1 MRNLKLAF
9 RVLLRSPFV
18 TAVAIVSLALGIGT
32 NTAIFS
38 MMHELLLRPLP
49 VPESK
54 QLVNLSAVGPKPG
67 SQSCGLPGD
76 CDVVFSYTMFRDL
89 ERSPGPFSG
98 IAGHYPF
105 GANLAYRGQSSNGEA
120 LLVSGSYFPTLGL
133 RPAAGRLFTPD
144 DDRTPGANFV
154 AVLSHAYWRS
164 RLGADPSVLNSSITV
179 NGQSFTIVGVAP
191 EGFEGTTVGR
201 RPVIYVPIS
210 MRGKV
215 SPGWDQFEERR
226 SYWVYVFARRKPD
239 VSLEQA
245 RVAINAI
252 YSPIINDVEAPLQK
266 GMSDPTMVQ
275 FRAKKI
281 TVEDGRRGQ
290 SSVHRDTRTPMLML
304 FAITGI
310 VLLTACANI
319 ANLLLARAAGR
330 SLEMSVRLSLG
341 AARRHLLAQLLT
353 ESLLLAAMGGVASLL
368 VAKWTMVSFARMLPS
383 SSQLLH
389 PELSG
394 IMLLFAAGLSVL
406 TGFAFGLFPALH
418 STRPDLMGGIRGNA
432 GQITGARTAARFR
445 TSLATAQIALS
456 MTLLISA
463 GLFLRSLVNVSRV
476 DLGLR
481 PDSLVTFGISPEV
494 SGYTTEQSQV
504 LLERVEAELAAIP
517 ACHRSDLERGQ
528 GSCQQQLGARRVRHR
543 IEARARRRLRLEHD
557 AGGPGLFPH
566 PGRPAG
572 GRPGVHHRRRRRTP
586 PRSRS

>member
-1 MRNLKLAF
+1 
-9 RVLLRSPFV
+9 
-18 TAVAIVSLALGIGT
+18 
-32 NTAIFS
+32 
-38 MMHELLLRPLP
+38 
-49 VPESK
+49 
-54 QLVNLSAVGPKPG
+54 
-67 SQSCGLPGD
+67 
-76 CDVVFSYTMFRDL
+76 MFRDL
-89 ERSPGPFSG
+89 ERAPGPFSG

-105 GANLAYRGQSSNGEA
+105 GANLAYRGQSSNGDA
-120 LLVSGSYFPTLGL
+120 LLVSGSYFPVLGL

-144 DDRTPGANFV
+144 DDRAPGANFV
-154 AVLSHAYWRS
+154 AVLSHTYWRS
-164 RLGADPSVLNSSITV
+164 RLGADPAVVNSSITI
-179 NGQSFTIVGVAP
+179 NGQSFTIIGVAP

-210 MRGKV
+210 MRAKV
-215 SPGWDQFEERR
+215 SPGWDQFEQRR
-226 SYWVYVFARRKPD
+226 SYWIYLFARRKPG
-239 VSLEQA
+239 VPLEQA

-252 YSPIINDVEAPLQK
+252 YSPIVNDVEAPLQE

-281 TVEDGRRGQ
+281 KVEDGRRGQ
-290 SSVHRDTRTPMLML
+290 SSVHQDTRTPMLML

-341 AARRHLLAQLLT
+341 ASRRNLLAQLLT

-368 VAKWTMVSFARMLPS
+368 VAKGTMVAFARMLPS

-394 IMLLFAAGLSVL
+394 IMLVFAAGLSLL

-494 SGYTTEQSQV
+494 SGYTSEQSQV
-504 LLERVEAELAAIP
+504 LLDRVEAELAAIP
-517 ACHRSDLERGQ
+517 GVTGVTSSAIKVLSNSNWGTDVSVTGLKREPDGDYGSNTTRVGPDYFHTLGAQLVAGRDFTTADGANAARVAIVNETFVKKFKLGPDAVGKFMAEGSTDSLTIQ
-528 GSCQQQLGARRVRHR
+528 IVGSCATTNT
-543 IEARARRRLRLEHD
+543 A
-557 AGGPGLFPH
+557 
-566 PGRPAG
+566 
-572 GRPGVHHRRRRRTP
+572 T
-586 PRSRS
+586 